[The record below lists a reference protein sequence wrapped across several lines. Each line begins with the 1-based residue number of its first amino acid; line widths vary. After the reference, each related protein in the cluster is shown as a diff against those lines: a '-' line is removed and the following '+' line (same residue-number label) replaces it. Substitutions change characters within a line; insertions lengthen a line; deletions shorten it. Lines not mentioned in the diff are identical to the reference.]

1 MDGSRSAG
9 PHPRKR
15 RAALRRPIYALIF
28 LLYVLS
34 VPWYRVPGETTRL
47 IGGLPDWV
55 AVALGC
61 YVLVA
66 VLNAIAWM
74 LTDIPDPSPEQ
85 ADGSLASEAERGRS

>member
-1 MDGSRSAG
+1 VF
-9 PHPRKR
+9 R
-15 RAALRRPIYALIF
+15 RLLYALIF

-34 VPWYRVPGETTRL
+34 VPWYRAPGQTTRM

-61 YVLVA
+61 YGLVA

-74 LTDIPDPSPEQ
+74 LTDIPDAPPEQ
-85 ADGSLASEAERGRS
+85 VDGSLPAEADRGRS